1 MLSLLILKKL
11 FKLRL
16 ARRFRDRVRVH
27 RRRADSRRWGMSDE
41 LCDQI
46 FVRLRRRYLIRVRR
60 IRLPLLMMMLTMRMR
75 CVVHDHVL
83 VVVVVRKIK
92 NRFTKNG
99 ASREPT
105 TDEHATSK
113 RPLARGIRVNDA
125 GLRAMRS
132 VLSSSRCRATTTKAL
147 SRSAPLNAYV

>member
-1 MLSLLILKKL
+1 MLEKL

-27 RRRADSRRWGMSDE
+27 RRRADSRRRGVSNE

-46 FVRLRRRYLIRVRR
+46 FVRLRRRHLIRVRR

-75 CVVHDHVL
+75 CVVHGHVL
-83 VVVVVRKIK
+83 LFPCKIK
-92 NRFTKNG
+92 KSRLTKKMTRVER
-99 ASREPT
+99 ADDF
-105 TDEHATSK
+105 DEHATSK
-113 RPLARGIRVNDA
+113 RPLARGIRANDA

-132 VLSSSRCRATTTKAL
+132 VPLVVAASRDDNK
-147 SRSAPLNAYV
+147 

>member
-1 MLSLLILKKL
+1 MKKL

-27 RRRADSRRWGMSDE
+27 RRRADSSRWGVSDE

-75 CVVHDHVL
+75 CVVPDHV

-113 RPLARGIRVNDA
+113 RPLARGIRANDA